1 MDPVNT
7 RDAHVDTFEERPR
20 STPGRTVVAGL
31 GCGAL
36 GGAVVG
42 ALSLIG
48 DEGFPLASAL
58 FHGGVFGCLVG
69 VVVGG
74 LTGAVAGALAAP
86 LTRTRPRAARRAGR
100 DLRSARRVGWVVHL
114 APAGVGEPGRDEHRG
129 GGGRC
134 RRRVGP
140 GALVPRAQDPA
151 RRVLGPLRSGSVVV
165 EAGTAVGVGQP
176 PQQRLTGGK
185 PLAGATHRSTGFEP

>member
-7 RDAHVDTFEERPR
+7 RDAHVDTFEEWPR

-42 ALSLIG
+42 ALSLLG
-48 DEGFPLASAL
+48 EEGFPLASAL

-86 LTRTRPRAARRAGR
+86 LTRTRPRAARAALVLTCGALIGWAGWFTWPPQAWASRAAMTIG
-100 DLRSARRVGWVVHL
+100 VGATAAAVAWVVGPWCL
-114 APAGVGEPGRDEHRG
+114 APRTR
-129 GGGRC
+129 
-134 RRRVGP
+134 P
-140 GALVPRAQDPA
+140 GA
-151 RRVLGPLRSGSVVV
+151 S
-165 EAGTAVGVGQP
+165 
-176 PQQRLTGGK
+176 
-185 PLAGATHRSTGFEP
+185 STR